1 MSFPCFDCSYLRLFD
16 DLRILFLI
24 FEFYFIIIII
34 IKDLSHTSKG
44 SQSKTRQTV
53 WQSRDDYLRTLDGGI

>member
-16 DLRILFLI
+16 DLQILFLI

-34 IKDLSHTSKG
+34 IKDLSHTFKG

-53 WQSRDDYLRTLDGGI
+53 WQSCDDYLGILDGGI